1 MIALKSFRFYKLS
14 YNTDNMEINYS
25 DNIADILKYSHEEAE
40 RLGNNYIGPEHL
52 LLAIIRAGEGKAFDV
67 LLSLNID
74 LLRVKKTIE
83 SHIRTNEVVIGN
95 NIPLLK
101 STEKILKFVIL
112 EARLFGANI
121 ADSDH
126 LLLAILKEKTNL
138 VSEIFAIEN
147 ITYDTVRV
155 IVEKKDISPLDKSNL
170 QNTNDE
176 NMEDDEDEGAFSANS
191 IENN

>member
-1 MIALKSFRFYKLS
+1 
-14 YNTDNMEINYS
+14 MEINYS

-176 NMEDDEDEGAFSANS
+176 NMDLLYWGL
-191 IENN
+191 

>member
-83 SHIRTNEVVIGN
+83 SHIRTNEVVIGY

-101 STEKILKFVIL
+101 STE
-112 EARLFGANI
+112 
-121 ADSDH
+121 
-126 LLLAILKEKTNL
+126 
-138 VSEIFAIEN
+138 
-147 ITYDTVRV
+147 
-155 IVEKKDISPLDKSNL
+155 
-170 QNTNDE
+170 
-176 NMEDDEDEGAFSANS
+176 
-191 IENN
+191 